1 MLSWRYGGRKQPRPG
16 LLPVFERCSGRCSLA
31 PAAKDEGFVAQRLGT
46 PHEGWNLH
54 VSVFSRIEISKIILM
69 CGSNFSEDRAG
80 SVSGTEMQVGTPIER
95 KRDRSE
101 DNVQTAEQQRRA
113 SPARCRGLSRVGVVA
128 KLSRVRDVA
137 GCRESFLDFA
147 SCREQA
153 EPRGRRG
160 RREGPG
166 VARNRAQRQTGCVTR
181 RRRRV

>member
-1 MLSWRYGGRKQPRPG
+1 
-16 LLPVFERCSGRCSLA
+16 
-31 PAAKDEGFVAQRLGT
+31 
-46 PHEGWNLH
+46 
-54 VSVFSRIEISKIILM
+54 
-69 CGSNFSEDRAG
+69 
-80 SVSGTEMQVGTPIER
+80 MQVGTPIER

-181 RRRRV
+181 RALLAAASLAARRDCGCRISSFASAAERRLCVSFRCSAEGRYLTVTAYERIAL